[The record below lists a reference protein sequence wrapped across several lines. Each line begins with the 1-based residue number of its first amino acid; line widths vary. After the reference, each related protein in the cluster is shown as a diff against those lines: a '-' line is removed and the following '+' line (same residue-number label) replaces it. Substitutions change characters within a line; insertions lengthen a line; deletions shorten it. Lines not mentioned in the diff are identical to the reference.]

1 MAPRHQRNKNMSVKY
16 SQSSPARALL
26 ALGLIAAALP
36 AANAQDS
43 TGTSADASAQPAAGQ
58 MQAVVVTGT
67 RSLNRRTL
75 ETESP
80 VDVISSKELLST
92 GSNEL
97 ATVLSRLLPSMN
109 FPRPVGA
116 DASDAVRPAQL
127 RGLSP
132 DQTLV
137 LVNGK
142 RRHTSSVVNVN
153 GTLGRG
159 SAPVDL
165 NAIPLAAIDHV
176 EVLRDGAAAQYGSDA
191 IAGVINIILKKGAEG
206 GELEV
211 QYGEYDK
218 GDGEQTTVRGSA
230 GMALGD
236 KGWVRLAIE
245 AANRNPTNR
254 AFADPRPEAGP
265 RQGTITQ
272 RYGDPDSRPRS
283 IFVNSQYALSDSVDW
298 YAFANYGERKTSSA
312 ATWRTAY
319 TTPFNAANP
328 VLRSALYPEGFLPL
342 EDSTSK
348 DSALVTGLR
357 GELAGWRWDASL
369 NYGRNRFSLDVDN
382 STNLS
387 AGFANP
393 SQTSFYAGKLSSTQK
408 VANLD
413 VARDIPV
420 SWMAGPLTVALGAEA
435 RYESYEIGAGE
446 PNSYFGGGAQGFSGF
461 RPENAGKNSR
471 NNQSLYLN
479 LEGDITK
486 DLSGSLA
493 VRHEHYSDFGNT
505 TSGKA
510 SARYAFTPA
519 FALRGTVSNG
529 FRAPSLAQE
538 FYTITTTNFLV
549 INGQNTPIE
558 TGTFPVG
565 SAAAQAL
572 GAQPLKPE
580 RARNLSFGA
589 QWQPLR
595 NWTTTVDLYRID
607 IDDRVIFSSNLQL
620 SGAAA
625 AGLNTALQ
633 NRGIFVGAA
642 RYFTNAVDT
651 RTKGLDVVSTYRLNL
666 AQGARADFTLAY
678 NHNDNEVRHVAA
690 TPAAL
695 ANAGL
700 VLADRQTINRL
711 TVGSPKDKLGLNGEV
726 TRGTW
731 SGRTSVTRYGK
742 FTVPQNNAA
751 LDQTYDP
758 QWVLDVSGTVRLAG
772 NWRVTLG
779 IDNLTN
785 RYPAQVTSSGNLNVN
800 GTQPYSV
807 WAPNGFNGRFFYAK
821 AGYSW

>member
-1 MAPRHQRNKNMSVKY
+1 MSVKY
-16 SQSSPARALL
+16 SRPNPARALL
-26 ALGLIAAALP
+26 ALGLIAASLP
-36 AANAQDS
+36 AAQAQQAA
-43 TGTSADASAQPAAGQ
+43 GAQPAAGAADAQ

-92 GSNEL
+92 GSSEL
-97 ATVLSRLLPSMN
+97 ATVMSRLLPSMN

-142 RRHTSSVVNVN
+142 RRHASSVVNVN
-153 GTLGRG
+153 GSLGRG

-165 NAIPLAAIDHV
+165 NAIPLAAIDHI

-206 GELEV
+206 GALEAS
-211 QYGEYDK
+211 YGEYDK
-218 GDGEQTTVRGSA
+218 GDGEQTTVRGST
-230 GMALGD
+230 GFALGG
-236 KGWVRLAIE
+236 KGWLRVALE

-254 AFADPRPEAGP
+254 AFPDPRPEAGP
-265 RQGTITQ
+265 RRGTLTQ

-283 IFVNSQYALSDSVDW
+283 LFVNGQYALSDSIDW

-312 ATWRTAY
+312 ATWRLAG
-319 TTPFNAANP
+319 
-328 VLRSALYPEGFLPL
+328 RSPLYPEGFLPL
-342 EDSTSK
+342 EDSTST
-348 DSALVTGLR
+348 DASLVTGLR
-357 GELAGWRWDASL
+357 GDLAGWRWDASL
-369 NYGRNRFSLDVDN
+369 NHGRNRFSLDVDN
-382 STNLS
+382 TTNLS
-387 AGFANP
+387 PGFANP
-393 SQTSFYAGKLSSTQK
+393 SQTSFYAGKLISTQD

-413 VARDIPV
+413 LARELPVA
-420 SWMAGPLTVALGAEA
+420 WMAGPLTVALGAEA

-461 RPENAGKNSR
+461 RLENAGKNSR
-471 NNQSLYLN
+471 HNQSLYLN

-486 DLSGSLA
+486 QLSGSLA
-493 VRHEHYSDFGNT
+493 VRHERYSDFGNT

-510 SARYAFTPA
+510 SARFAFTPQ

-538 FYTITTTNFLV
+538 SYTITTTNFLV

-558 TGTFPVG
+558 TGTFAVG
-565 SAAAQAL
+565 SAAAGAL

-589 QWQPLR
+589 QWQPTR

-607 IDDRVIFSSNLQL
+607 IDDRIIFSSNLQL
-620 SGAAA
+620 SSAAA

-651 RTKGLDVVSTYRLNL
+651 RTKGVDLVSTYRMHL

-678 NHNDNEVRHVAA
+678 NHNDNEVRRVAA
-690 TPAAL
+690 TPAVLSA
-695 ANAGL
+695 AKL
-700 VLADRQTINRL
+700 VLADRQTVNRL
-711 TVGSPKDKLGLNGEV
+711 TVGSPKDKLTLSGDY
-726 TRGTW
+726 TRGAW
-731 SGRTSVTRYGK
+731 NGHANVTRYGK

-758 QWVLDVSGTVRLAG
+758 QWVLDVSASVRVAG

-800 GTQPYSV
+800 GTQPYSI
-807 WAPNGFNGRFFYAK
+807 WAPNGFNGRFFYGK
-821 AGYSW
+821 VGYSW

>member
-1 MAPRHQRNKNMSVKY
+1 MSVKH
-16 SQSSPARALL
+16 SRPNPARALL
-26 ALGLIAAALP
+26 ALGLIASVLP
-36 AANAQDS
+36 AAQAQQN
-43 TGTSADASAQPAAGQ
+43 TSAQPAAGELQ
-58 MQAVVVTGT
+58 SVVVTGT

-80 VDVISSKELLST
+80 VDVISSRELLST
-92 GSNEL
+92 GSSEL

-142 RRHTSSVVNVN
+142 RRHTSAVVNVN
-153 GTLGRG
+153 GTQGRG

-165 NAIPLAAIDHV
+165 NAIPLAAIDHI

-191 IAGVINIILKKGAEG
+191 IAGVVNVILKKGADG
-206 GELEV
+206 GEAEI

-218 GDGEQTTVRGSA
+218 GDGEQTTVRGST
-230 GMALGD
+230 GFKLGD
-236 KGWVRLAIE
+236 KGWVRVAVE

-254 AFADPRPEAGP
+254 AFPDPRPEAGP

-283 IFVNSQYALSDSVDW
+283 LFLNSQVNINENLDW
-298 YAFANYGERKTSSA
+298 YAFANYGERRTSSA
-312 ATWRTAY
+312 ATWRLAG
-319 TTPFNAANP
+319 
-328 VLRSALYPEGFLPL
+328 RSPLYPEGFLPL
-342 EDSTSK
+342 EDSKSTDAS
-348 DSALVTGLR
+348 LVTGLR

-369 NYGRNRFSLDVDN
+369 NHGRNRFILDVDN
-382 STNLS
+382 TTNLS
-387 AGFANP
+387 TGFP
-393 SQTSFYAGKLSSTQK
+393 DPGQTSFHAGKLATTQE

-420 SWMAGPLTVALGAEA
+420 AWMSGPLTVALGAEA
-435 RYESYEIGAGE
+435 RYESYEISAGE

-486 DLSGSLA
+486 QLSGSLA
-493 VRHEHYSDFGNT
+493 VRHERYSDFGNT
-505 TSGKA
+505 TSGKVA
-510 SARYAFTPA
+510 ARYALTPQ
-519 FALRGTVSNG
+519 FALRGTFSNG

-558 TGTFPVG
+558 TGTFPVD
-565 SAAAQAL
+565 SPAAQAL

-589 QWQPLR
+589 QWQPIR

-625 AGLNTALQ
+625 AGLNAALQ

-651 RTKGLDVVSTYRLNL
+651 RTRGVDVVSTWRMNL

-690 TPAAL
+690 TPAVL
-695 ANAGL
+695 ANANL
-700 VLADRQTINRL
+700 VLADRQTVNRL
-711 TVGSPKDKLGLNGEV
+711 TVGSPKDKLTLSGDY

-731 SGRTSVTRYGK
+731 SGHANVTRYGK
-742 FTVPQNNAA
+742 FTVPQNNVA

-758 QWVLDVSGTVRLAG
+758 QWVLDLSASVRVASD
-772 NWRVTLG
+772 WRVTLG
-779 IDNLTN
+779 IDNVTN
-785 RYPAQVTSSGNLNVN
+785 RYPAQVTSNGNLNVN

-807 WAPNGFNGRFFYAK
+807 WAPNGFNGRFFYGK
-821 AGYSW
+821 VGYTW

>member
-1 MAPRHQRNKNMSVKY
+1 MSVKH
-16 SQSSPARALL
+16 SRPNPGRALL

-36 AANAQDS
+36 AAQAQDN
-43 TGTSADASAQPAAGQ
+43 TAAQATAGE

-80 VDVISSKELLST
+80 VDVIGSKELLST
-92 GSNEL
+92 GSSEL

-142 RRHTSSVVNVN
+142 RRHTSAVVNVN

-165 NAIPLAAIDHV
+165 NAIPLAAIDHI

-191 IAGVINIILKKGAEG
+191 IAGVVNVILKKGADG
-206 GELEV
+206 FDAEV

-218 GDGEQTTVRGSA
+218 GDGEQTTVRGST
-230 GMALGD
+230 GFKLGD
-236 KGWVRLAIE
+236 AGWVRVALE

-254 AFADPRPEAGP
+254 AFTDPRPEAGP
-265 RQGTITQ
+265 RRNTLTQ

-283 IFVNSQYALSDSVDW
+283 LFVNSQYTLSDSVDW

-319 TTPFNAANP
+319 TTPFDPANP
-328 VLRSALYPEGFLPL
+328 HLRSTLYPEGFLPL
-342 EDSTSK
+342 EDSKST
-348 DSALVTGLR
+348 DSSLVTGLR
-357 GELAGWRWDASL
+357 GDLAGWRWDASL

-382 STNLS
+382 TTNLS
-387 AGFANP
+387 AGFP
-393 SQTSFYAGKLSSTQK
+393 SPAQTSFYAGKLSSTQE

-486 DLSGSLA
+486 QLSGSLA
-493 VRHEHYSDFGNT
+493 VRHERYSDFGNT

-510 SARYAFTPA
+510 SARYAFTPQ

-565 SAAAQAL
+565 SSAAQAL
-572 GAQPLKPE
+572 GAKALKPE

-589 QWQPLR
+589 QWQPIR

-607 IDDRVIFSSNLQL
+607 IDDRVVFSSNLQL
-620 SGAAA
+620 ANAPK
-625 AGLNTALQ
+625 LNAALQ
-633 NRGIFVGAA
+633 NSGIFVGAA

-651 RTKGLDVVSTYRLNL
+651 RTKGVDVVSTYRLNL

-678 NHNDNEVRHVAA
+678 NHNDNEVRHVAD
-690 TPAAL
+690 TPAVL
-695 ANAGL
+695 AQEKL
-700 VLADRQTINRL
+700 VLVDRQSVNRL
-711 TVGSPKDKLGLNGEV
+711 TVGSPKDKLTLSGDY
-726 TRGTW
+726 TRGVW
-731 SGRTSVTRYGK
+731 STHANVTRYGK

-751 LDQTYDP
+751 LDQNYDP
-758 QWVLDVSGTVRLAG
+758 QWVMDVSAAVRVAS

-785 RYPAQVTSSGNLNVN
+785 RYPAQVTASGNLNVN